1 MFPVWLVGE
10 WHWVKEASDKCQ
22 RYSDLKAKVIVID
35 FVSCLQGGDAHEEGA
50 HEDAHEEGQ
59 ARWAGLGVSGTFLQL
74 FSFSLEMNLAK
85 FQLA

>member
-35 FVSCLQGGDAHEEGA
+35 FVSCLRGGDAHEEGA
-50 HEDAHEEGQ
+50 ACGQ

-74 FSFSLEMNLAK
+74 FSFNLEMNLAK